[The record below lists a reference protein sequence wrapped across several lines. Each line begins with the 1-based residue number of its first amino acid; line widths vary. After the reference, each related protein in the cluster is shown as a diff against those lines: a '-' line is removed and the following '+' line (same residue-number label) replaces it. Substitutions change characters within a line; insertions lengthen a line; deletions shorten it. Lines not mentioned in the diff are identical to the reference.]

1 MPSLLTIRTLPRLAH
16 IPHGNEDATQ
26 ALTLSE
32 CREPGR
38 HTMRRDLIVLTLA
51 AILAGAGAEAQPLHG
66 AGHGTVGQ
74 AGRPHVAPVQTGRA
88 AIYNVRG
95 RHGRGGLVHGRRF
108 AAYGG
113 TTFAAPLGVY
123 GANGVLEPGLVA
135 EPSFTLPRPSEL
147 VPAAW
152 GEGTYGIPTVAG
164 IPPQPKAD
172 PVLYVINGGE
182 RPVGG
187 AQVISVQAPRR

>member
-1 MPSLLTIRTLPRLAH
+1 
-16 IPHGNEDATQ
+16 
-26 ALTLSE
+26 
-32 CREPGR
+32 
-38 HTMRRDLIVLTLA
+38 MRRDLIVLTLA
-51 AILAGAGAEAQPLHG
+51 ATLVGAGAEAQPLRG
-66 AGHGTVGQ
+66 PGGPSA
-74 AGRPHVAPVQTGRA
+74 RPHFAPVQGGRA
-88 AIYNVRG
+88 AIYDVRG
-95 RHGRGGLVHGRRF
+95 RHGRGGAFHGRRF

-135 EPSFTLPRPSEL
+135 EPYFKLPRPSEL
-147 VPAAW
+147 VPSAW

-182 RPVGG
+182 RQVGG
-187 AQVISVQAPRR
+187 ARVISVQAPRR

>member
-1 MPSLLTIRTLPRLAH
+1 
-16 IPHGNEDATQ
+16 
-26 ALTLSE
+26 
-32 CREPGR
+32 
-38 HTMRRDLIVLTLA
+38 MRSDLIVLTLA
-51 AILAGAGAEAQPLHG
+51 ATLVGAGAEAQPLRGPG
-66 AGHGTVGQ
+66 APG
-74 AGRPHVAPVQTGRA
+74 ARPHFAPVHQGRA
-88 AIYNVRG
+88 AIYDVRG
-95 RHGRGGLVHGRRF
+95 RHGRGGGFHGRRF

-113 TTFAAPLGVY
+113 TTVAGPLGVY

-135 EPSFTLPRPSEL
+135 EPYFTLPRPSEL
-147 VPAAW
+147 VPSAW

-187 AQVISVQAPRR
+187 ARVVSVQAPRR